1 MPGQPPG
8 DAAGGDSLRQLAL
21 LTGRAFASL
30 AGHAALPVITR
41 GGRAALEQAGDIE
54 AAGYGSHLLGGEFLG
69 PVEGVVD
76 GGGHQ
81 VL

>member
-8 DAAGGDSLRQLAL
+8 DAGGGDGFRQLAL
-21 LTGRAFASL
+21 LTGRAFAPL
-30 AGHAALPVITR
+30 ADHAALPVITR
-41 GGRAALEQAGDIE
+41 GGRAELEQAGDVQ
-54 AAGYGSHLLGGEFLG
+54 AAGDGSHLLGGELLG

-76 GGGHQ
+76 GRSHE